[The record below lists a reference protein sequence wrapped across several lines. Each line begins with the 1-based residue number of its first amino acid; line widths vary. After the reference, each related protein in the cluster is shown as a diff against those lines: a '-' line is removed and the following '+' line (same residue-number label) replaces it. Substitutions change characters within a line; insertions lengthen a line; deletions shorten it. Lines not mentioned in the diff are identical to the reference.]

1 MSTAPNGD
9 FPPLGV
15 PIAVFYKF
23 YDDQGNYM
31 VAAITYYA
39 FVAIFPL
46 LLLATSILGF
56 FLQGNE
62 ELQET
67 VLDSALA
74 QFPIIGEQLGRPE
87 GIQGSTTGIVVGF
100 LVALFGASGLGQAIQ
115 NTMNTAWAV
124 PRNSRPNPFFTRFKS
139 LLLLTMAGSAVL
151 AVSVLSTLGANT
163 EVFGSGL
170 NRTIRLLIL
179 VATVIVVGLVL
190 TALSRVAT
198 ARHDYVGRSWPG
210 AFTVAVLW
218 QGLQYVGTWYAT
230 TVITGSKGMNQTFA
244 LVLGLIGMIYLAAII
259 GVLGIEINVVLARK
273 LWPRSLMTLFT
284 DNVDLT
290 DADRRTYAG
299 LVHMN
304 VLKGFES
311 ASVRF
316 EGRDGDTHEIVLE
329 PKTPPNGVPMTRAPH
344 TEAGTET
351 VPTAEPEK
359 TQPIRRRVNRRI
371 AAARTGS
378 RRAGSPR
385 RRRPS
390 GRRGA
395 SCRPPGSPSGHRRRP
410 GRPAAGAAPGIGRH
424 QDPVERAL
432 VGQAQDPG
440 LRLADLG
447 PGQRGASQVG
457 GAELHQVRLQ
467 LDADDA
473 SARSGQL
480 GQQRGGPARARSDVE
495 HAVSGSDV
503 EEPQHRLDRAG
514 LRVGLAAADLERA
527 VVRRA
532 AELGRRQETG
542 PGDGAEGR
550 DDRVHASS
558 QPRPPVS
565 SP

>member
-1 MSTAPNGD
+1 
-9 FPPLGV
+9 LGV

-62 ELQET
+62 GLQET
-67 VLDSALA
+67 LLDSALG

-87 GIQGSTTGIVVGF
+87 GVQGSTTGIVVGF

-124 PRNSRPNPFFTRFKS
+124 PRNSRPNPFLTRFKS

-151 AVSVLSTLGANT
+151 AVSVMSTLGANT

-198 ARHDYVGRSWPG
+198 ASHDYVGPSWPG

-218 QGLQYVGTWYAT
+218 QGLQAAGTWYAT

-244 LVLGLIGMIYLAAII
+244 LVLGLIGIIYLAAII

-329 PKTPPNGVPMTRAPH
+329 QKTPPNGVPMSRGPH

-351 VPTAEPEK
+351 VPTAN
-359 TQPIRRRVNRRI
+359 QP
-371 AAARTGS
+371 
-378 RRAGSPR
+378 P
-385 RRRPS
+385 
-390 GRRGA
+390 
-395 SCRPPGSPSGHRRRP
+395 
-410 GRPAAGAAPGIGRH
+410 
-424 QDPVERAL
+424 D
-432 VGQAQDPG
+432 
-440 LRLADLG
+440 
-447 PGQRGASQVG
+447 
-457 GAELHQVRLQ
+457 
-467 LDADDA
+467 
-473 SARSGQL
+473 RSGTN
-480 GQQRGGPARARSDVE
+480 R
-495 HAVSGSDV
+495 
-503 EEPQHRLDRAG
+503 
-514 LRVGLAAADLERA
+514 
-527 VVRRA
+527 
-532 AELGRRQETG
+532 
-542 PGDGAEGR
+542 
-550 DDRVHASS
+550 
-558 QPRPPVS
+558 
-565 SP
+565 

>member
-1 MSTAPNGD
+1 VAVLNGID
-9 FPPLGV
+9 RAQRRFPPLGV

-62 ELQET
+62 SLQET
-67 VLDSALA
+67 LLDSALG

-87 GIQGSTTGIVVGF
+87 GVQGSTTGIVVGF

-115 NTMNTAWAV
+115 NCMNTAWAV
-124 PRNSRPNPFFTRFKS
+124 PRNSRPNPFLTRFKS

-151 AVSVLSTLGANT
+151 GVSVLSTLGANT

-179 VATVIVVGLVL
+179 VATVVVVGLVL

-198 ARHDYVGRSWPG
+198 TRHDYVGRSWPG

-230 TVITGSKGMNQTFA
+230 TVITSSKGMNQTFA
-244 LVLGLIGMIYLAAII
+244 LVLGLIGLIYIAAII

-359 TQPIRRRVNRRI
+359 TQPEKTQPIRT
-371 AAARTGS
+371 ADQ
-378 RRAGSPR
+378 P
-385 RRRPS
+385 PE
-390 GRRGA
+390 RRGTK
-395 SCRPPGSPSGHRRRP
+395 R
-410 GRPAAGAAPGIGRH
+410 
-424 QDPVERAL
+424 
-432 VGQAQDPG
+432 
-440 LRLADLG
+440 
-447 PGQRGASQVG
+447 
-457 GAELHQVRLQ
+457 
-467 LDADDA
+467 
-473 SARSGQL
+473 
-480 GQQRGGPARARSDVE
+480 
-495 HAVSGSDV
+495 
-503 EEPQHRLDRAG
+503 
-514 LRVGLAAADLERA
+514 
-527 VVRRA
+527 
-532 AELGRRQETG
+532 
-542 PGDGAEGR
+542 
-550 DDRVHASS
+550 
-558 QPRPPVS
+558 
-565 SP
+565 